1 MFQDEVVAEE
11 QSKRFKGK
19 HSLDSDEEDEVD
31 KYDVLKEDDIEG
43 QEEATLDFDE
53 GVQITPFNMREEMEE
68 GHFDKNG
75 TYIFDKK
82 DEVQDNWMD
91 NIDWVRVKER
101 EKNPKRKM
109 DEDSDEDDAPLD
121 KKHIYTEML
130 KILEPGEMVTKALRR
145 LGGNKG
151 KFQTASQRWKAKK
164 LKGNKPVTKE
174 SEADAGNKEKLLELT
189 SLADRL
195 ISDGDMEAYE
205 LTFEKINYLLKH
217 KNPKGKVK
225 FEIPQDADS
234 DDALDMFAE
243 NFDENEKKD
252 KVEPEPES
260 NGASNGKKI
269 EEKGKEV
276 SEAAEEDDD
285 TVKWEYK
292 WENKETA
299 TIHGPFTSSQM
310 LTWTEENFFPDG
322 VFVRKVDGGGEFYT
336 SKRIDFDLYT

>member
-1 MFQDEVVAEE
+1 MFQDDVVAED

-19 HSLDSDEEDEVD
+19 HSLDSDEEDDEVD

-43 QEEATLDFDE
+43 QEEATIDFDE

-82 DEVQDNWMD
+82 DQIQDSWMD

-101 EKNPKRKM
+101 EKNSKRKM

-164 LKGNKPVTKE
+164 LKGNKSATNE

-217 KNPKGKVK
+217 KNPKEKVK

-234 DDALDMFAE
+234 DDALDMFAD
-243 NFDENEKKD
+243 NFDETEKRD
-252 KVEPEPES
+252 KAEPES
-260 NGASNGKKI
+260 KSASNGI
-269 EEKGKEV
+269 
-276 SEAAEEDDD
+276 
-285 TVKWEYK
+285 Y
-292 WENKETA
+292 
-299 TIHGPFTSSQM
+299 I
-310 LTWTEENFFPDG
+310 
-322 VFVRKVDGGGEFYT
+322 
-336 SKRIDFDLYT
+336 I